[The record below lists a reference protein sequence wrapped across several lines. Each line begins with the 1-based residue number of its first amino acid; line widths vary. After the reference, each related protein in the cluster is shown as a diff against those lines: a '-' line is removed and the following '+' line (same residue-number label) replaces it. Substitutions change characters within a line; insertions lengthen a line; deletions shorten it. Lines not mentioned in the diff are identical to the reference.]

1 MLVLSQPRRSPSDG
15 ANSQHSAPPEQE
27 AEPNHS
33 IASEQDEHSLPPAHP
48 EHTPI
53 DITQNAPIQL
63 LPTLMVPPNFN
74 EDDRLGQGT
83 YGTVDVITAGGVTM
97 ARKSFLAGG
106 FNTELNVYETLQSNN
121 EFCPFLIRMLVYHF
135 DICVLFT
142 KHF

>member
-1 MLVLSQPRRSPSDG
+1 
-15 ANSQHSAPPEQE
+15 
-27 AEPNHS
+27 
-33 IASEQDEHSLPPAHP
+33 
-48 EHTPI
+48 
-53 DITQNAPIQL
+53 
-63 LPTLMVPPNFN
+63 MVPPNFN

-83 YGTVDVITAGGVTM
+83 YGTVDVITAGGVMM